1 MATTT
6 PAPAPPAPAP
16 EKLHD
21 QAHITRILHFFKDSA
36 NFYFVTESAN
46 SCQAQ
51 GLRARKREATRSAI
65 TKAARI
71 LTAQK
76 GLNGFTIE
84 QLCEEVG
91 VSRRTFFNYFPSK
104 EDAIIGH
111 LLDEFPAGAIADFLA
126 GGSET
131 GVERGPHGLS
141 VTLLQDLY
149 TLTCA
154 MVEELNFTREH
165 FHELLA
171 AMKKEPAL
179 MMKVMGGAHER
190 EREFTDL
197 IIQREELPPDDPV
210 AGIAAALF
218 GSCSHRTSQV
228 FFSEENTVPYEHL
241 LRDNLLAAQQ
251 LFTFSHLTFEG
262 TP

>member
-1 MATTT
+1 MPTATCRLAGVASGKT
-6 PAPAPPAPAP
+6 
-16 EKLHD
+16 
-21 QAHITRILHFFKDSA
+21 HITRILHFPKDSA

-65 TKAARI
+65 TAAARI

-126 GGSET
+126 GAGSA
-131 GVERGPHGLS
+131 VERGAQGLS

-154 MVEELNFTREH
+154 MVEELNVTREH

-179 MMKVMGGAHER
+179 MMKVMGSAHER

-210 AGIAAALF
+210 AGMAAALF
-218 GSCSHRTSQV
+218 STCSHRASKV
-228 FFSEENTVPYEHL
+228 FFSEENAASYEDL
-241 LRDNLLAAQQ
+241 LSANLLSAQK
-251 LFTFSHLTFEG
+251 LFNFSHMTFEG

>member
-21 QAHITRILHFFKDSA
+21 QAHITRILHFSKDSA

-65 TKAARI
+65 TAAARI

-84 QLCEEVG
+84 ALCEEVG

-126 GGSET
+126 GAGSA
-131 GVERGPHGLS
+131 VERGAQGLS

-154 MVEELNFTREH
+154 MVEELNVTREH

-179 MMKVMGGAHER
+179 MMKVMGSAHER

-197 IIQREELPPDDPV
+197 IIQREGLPPDDPV
-210 AGIAAALF
+210 AGMAAALF
-218 GSCSHRTSQV
+218 STCSHRASKV
-228 FFSEENTVPYEHL
+228 FFSEENAASYEDL
-241 LRDNLLAAQQ
+241 LSANLLSAQK
-251 LFTFSHLTFEG
+251 LFNFSHMTFEG